1 MENKKLNFFKF
12 LSIVNLGL
20 TLAFCGFFLAMFDKS
35 QNLFWLLTA
44 FITFISNL
52 INCFYAKWSIK
63 IEKTI
68 DNKKAIS
75 TTYII
80 LALINLIPVAN
91 LFLIIIQTVRWIIDY
106 ISFLSENDRIDYNV

>member
-12 LSIVNLGL
+12 LSIVNFGL

-44 FITFISNL
+44 FSTFISNL
-52 INCFYAKWSIK
+52 INYFYAKWSVK

-75 TTYII
+75 MTYFI
-80 LALINLIPVAN
+80 LGLINLIPVVG
-91 LFLIIIQTVRWIIDY
+91 LFLSIIQTVRWIIDY